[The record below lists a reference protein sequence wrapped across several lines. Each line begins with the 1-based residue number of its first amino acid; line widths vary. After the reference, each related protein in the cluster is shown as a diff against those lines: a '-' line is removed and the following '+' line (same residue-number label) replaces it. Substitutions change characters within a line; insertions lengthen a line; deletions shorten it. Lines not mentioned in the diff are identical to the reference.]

1 MASSSSAA
9 ADWGVPRT
17 AHAFTGYV
25 VSDTAP
31 KPAGL
36 VVRFVT
42 HTPLPVTLADLE
54 ATGQKR
60 LIGTIL
66 AFPHLG
72 YAKAPYK
79 KPGKNAPAK
88 RAGAVDA
95 PTKPLLEVVSRASDG
110 QPLSVRVYNF
120 LKANSN
126 FDKGDRDD
134 ECFSELAIGQTLTFF
149 LNEYTFEKD
158 VFHSSLS
165 GVVPPYTVIDLILNP
180 SHNQSKGYGIKI
192 ARIAPHDSTLYSY
205 MTPSSLG
212 NFISGA
218 DSADEVI
225 KARAE
230 RCEHIVNCVER
241 SRYGVCGRVSR
252 EARVVTIDEGVEFVR
267 IEVPGGDE
275 SVLPGIPFFD
285 IALGDLQAFTNC
297 PGDVLLARSFVDLAI
312 AAGALRAF
320 VTFDDYYNRTEPR
333 LAQYRGVPLVDVTA
347 FLAPVDGTTLEGAAC
362 TVFTTDWK
370 VAHEM
375 TLQKIALR
383 VSSAPLSQEA
393 GLPYGEASVIPPPC
407 RDFPLV
413 SDGCSF
419 NRGYKIHVGN
429 PGPMGIPAPR
439 GDSSFYVLTVY
450 FEAAPNK
457 GGGGGATKQ
466 ATSFKRVRIEEEPD
480 AEEDAD

>member
-1 MASSSSAA
+1 MASSSVAP
-9 ADWGVPRT
+9 DWGPPRT
-17 AHAFTGYV
+17 ANAFTGYV

-42 HTPLPVTLADLE
+42 HQPLPITLADVE
-54 ATGQKR
+54 ASGQKR
-60 LIGTIL
+60 IVGTIL

-88 RAGAVDA
+88 RASAADA
-95 PTKPLLEVVSRASDG
+95 PTKPLLEVVARAGDG
-110 QPLSVRVYNF
+110 QPLSVRVYSF

-149 LNEYTFEKD
+149 LNEYTFEKE
-158 VFHSSLS
+158 VFHASLS
-165 GVVPPYTVIDLILNP
+165 GTIPPYTVIDLILNP

-212 NFISGA
+212 HFISGA

-230 RCEHIVNCVER
+230 RCEHVMNCVER
-241 SRYGVCGRVSR
+241 SRYGVYGLVSR

-267 IEVPGGDE
+267 IEVPGGDAP
-275 SVLPGIPFFD
+275 VLPGIPFFD
-285 IALGDLQAFTNC
+285 IAFGDLQAFTNC

-333 LAQYRGVPLVDVTA
+333 LAQYRGVPLIDVVT
-347 FLAPVDGTTLEGAAC
+347 FLAPVDGATLEGRAC

-393 GLPYGEASVIPPPC
+393 GLPYGEVSVVPPPC

-413 SDGCSF
+413 SDGCAF
-419 NRGYKIHVGN
+419 NRGYKIHIGN
-429 PGPMGIPAPR
+429 PGPMGVPAGR

-450 FEAAPNK
+450 FESESYR

-480 AEEDAD
+480 AEEDAE